1 MLDKLDLNNISAGK
15 KEHKGIYSEQCRYQL
30 YHLLH
35 LTLIIFF
42 FTAIST
48 LFLLRYF
55 EFFFYGKLYGFQ
67 KRIAQK
73 VNVKEMW
80 RAMQPMDAS

>member
-1 MLDKLDLNNISAGK
+1 MLDKLELNNISAGK
-15 KEHKGIYSEQCRYQL
+15 KEHKGINSEQCRYQL

-35 LTLIIFF
+35 LTLIIFS

-55 EFFFYGKLYGFQ
+55 EFFFLWKTLWLP
-67 KRIAQK
+67 
-73 VNVKEMW
+73 KEN
-80 RAMQPMDAS
+80 STKSKC